1 MNKKR
6 FNQLLCQ
13 KIDNFKNF
21 ERNNESRNNKNKESF
36 KINYN
41 PIARDDSVFKNRL
54 NSKINKFKFNKVKGM
69 SVGYK
74 PAKNYTKKDV
84 EDKVIGDDPTCYL
97 TGRKIELHN
106 TKSWQF
112 DHILPKSRGGTGGIE
127 NMGIAC
133 YEANQ
138 AKGNLTV
145 DEALEL
151 CKEIL
156 EHHGYNIVSSNIGRS
171 TKETENQYES

>member
-1 MNKKR
+1 MDKKR
-6 FNQLLCQ
+6 YNQLLNQ

-21 ERNNESRNNKNKESF
+21 ERNNASRNNKNKESF
-36 KINYN
+36 KTNYN
-41 PIARDDSVFKNRL
+41 PIARDDSVLKNRV
-54 NSKINKFKFNKVKGM
+54 NSKINKFKFNKVKGK

-74 PAKNYTKKDV
+74 PTKKYSKKDV
-84 EDKVIGDDPTCYL
+84 EDKVIGDNPICYL
-97 TGRKIELHN
+97 TGRKIDLYN

-112 DHILPKSRGGTGGIE
+112 DHIHPKSRGGTGDIE

-145 DEALEL
+145 DETLQL

-156 EHHGYNIVSSNIGRS
+156 EHNGYKV
-171 TKETENQYES
+171 TQDES

>member
-1 MNKKR
+1 MLIELRMNDKR
-6 FNQLLCQ
+6 FNQLLYQ

-21 ERNNESRNNKNKESF
+21 QRNDDSRNNKHKENF
-36 KINYN
+36 KKNYD
-41 PIARDDSVFKNRL
+41 PIARDKKILNNRIR
-54 NSKINKFKFNKVKGM
+54 SKINKFKFNKIKGR

-74 PAKNYTKKDV
+74 PAKNYSKKDV
-84 EDKVIGDDPTCYL
+84 EDRIIGDNPTCYL
-97 TGRKIELHN
+97 TGRKIDLYN

-127 NMGIAC
+127 NMGLAC

-145 DEALEL
+145 DETLQL
-151 CKEIL
+151 CKEL
-156 EHHGYNIVSSNIGRS
+156 LQHNGYKVI
-171 TKETENQYES
+171 KDESYNL

>member
-1 MNKKR
+1 MDKKHY
-6 FNQLLCQ
+6 NHLLYK

-21 ERNNESRNNKNKESF
+21 ERNNKSRNSKYKEDF
-36 KINYN
+36 KKNYN
-41 PIARDDSVFKNRL
+41 PIAKDKSTLNNRVR
-54 NSKINKFKFNKVKGM
+54 SKINKFKFNKVKGK

-74 PAKNYTKKDV
+74 PSKNYTKKDV
-84 EDKVIGDDPTCYL
+84 EDKVIGDEPICYL
-97 TGRKIELHN
+97 TGRKIDLYN

-145 DEALEL
+145 HETLQL

-156 EHHGYNIVSSNIGRS
+156 EHNGYKVTQDESSDS
-171 TKETENQYES
+171 KDTA